1 MYPQRAFQF
10 QSTTAGVRSGRTGV
24 IAVGMFAALLATQG
38 SSAAQQPG
46 DMAIRGPQVGERI
59 APKVLETNLREL
71 TRARIV
77 RPWQSGDPV
86 RVMGQRRNLPP
97 EYDQPPPTLSAS
109 SPGPAGG
116 EPVPGQPVRP
126 KTLEQNLLALPE
138 PSPGPAGGE
147 PVPGH
152 PVRPKTLEQ
161 NLL

>member
-97 EYDQPPPTLSAS
+97 EYDQAPPTLNAES
-109 SPGPAGG
+109 SPAGAGG
-116 EPVPGQPVRP
+116 ESVPG
-126 KTLEQNLLALPE
+126 
-138 PSPGPAGGE
+138 
-147 PVPGH
+147 
-152 PVRPKTLEQ
+152 
-161 NLL
+161 